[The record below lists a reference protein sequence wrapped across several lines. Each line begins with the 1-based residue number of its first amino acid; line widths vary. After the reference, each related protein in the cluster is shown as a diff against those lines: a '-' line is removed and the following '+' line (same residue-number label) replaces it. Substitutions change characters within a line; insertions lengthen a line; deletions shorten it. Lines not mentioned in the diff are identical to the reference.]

1 MANYLKS
8 DDLENIAIALKDLN
22 KDVVFHLK
30 KAFRRWTNPIVSEP
44 GILTTIMAH
53 LPQILKDS
61 VCLLVS
67 IAPFLTFREKGKVD
81 GSPAKEQNSSVISCL
96 PIKCK
101 SLSMVLE
108 RGVDDNAFDLRLT
121 CDI

>member
-30 KAFRRWTNPIVSEP
+30 KAFQRWTNPIVSEP

-53 LPQILKDS
+53 LPPYES
-61 VCLLVS
+61 VKVS
-67 IAPFLTFREKGKVD
+67 EKVLSAFR
-81 GSPAKEQNSSVISCL
+81 SFA
-96 PIKCK
+96 
-101 SLSMVLE
+101 
-108 RGVDDNAFDLRLT
+108 A
-121 CDI
+121 